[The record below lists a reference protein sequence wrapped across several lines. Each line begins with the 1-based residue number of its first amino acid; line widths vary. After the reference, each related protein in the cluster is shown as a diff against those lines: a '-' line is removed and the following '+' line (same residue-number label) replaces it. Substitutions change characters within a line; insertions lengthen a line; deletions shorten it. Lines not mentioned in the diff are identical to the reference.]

1 MSNSPLVDYVL
12 ISPNKSSPRV
22 YPITKITIH
31 HMAGQLSV
39 EQCGKIF
46 QSRQASSNYG
56 IGTDGRVGMY
66 CEEKDRSWCSCS
78 YDNDNRAITIECA
91 NDGGSPDWHVSDVVL
106 NKLIDLCVD
115 ICQRNGIPKLIY
127 TGDSSGNLT
136 RHNMFWATACPGEYL
151 QSKFPWIAEQV
162 NARLEGG
169 EGDMY
174 RLKIGYASGGDIRT
188 FETMLNNMKVGY
200 ATKDGYITTQKMSE
214 SQMDTIMAKASAL
227 VVPCVVIEIIPS
239 PTPTPTP
246 DPEPTPEPTP
256 TPEPPVDWEKK
267 YNDLLDEYYSYR
279 KEVGSAME
287 QIIYTAESVLD
298 L

>member
-66 CEEKDRSWCSCS
+66 VPESDRSWCSCS

-91 NDGGSPDWHVSDVVL
+91 NDGGSPDWHVSDLVL

-151 QSKFPWIAEQV
+151 QRKFPWIAEEV
-162 NARLEGG
+162 NKRLES
-169 EGDMY
+169 GDLMY
-174 RLKIGYASGGDIRT
+174 KLKVGYASGGDITT
-188 FETMLNNMKVGY
+188 FKRLMDGLGVTYTESN
-200 ATKDGYITTQKMSE
+200 GYIYTDWVSSYQKLKIE
-214 SQMDTIMAKASAL
+214 AKAREL
-227 VVPCVVIEIIPS
+227 VVPCVVTATKGEEPD
-239 PTPTPTP
+239 PTPAPT
-246 DPEPTPEPTP
+246 DE
-256 TPEPPVDWEKK
+256 WEQK
-267 YNDLLDEYYSYR
+267 YNDLNDEFAAY
-279 KEVGSAME
+279 KEKVKTCIGE
-287 QIIYTAESVLD
+287 VEKLLNELI
-298 L
+298 

>member
-1 MSNSPLVDYVL
+1 MSNSPLVDYVF

-46 QSRQASSNYG
+46 QSREASSNYG

-66 CEEKDRSWCSCS
+66 VEEKDRSWCSCS

-91 NDGGSPDWHVSDVVL
+91 NDGGSPDWHVSDTVL

-151 QSKFPWIAEQV
+151 QSKFPWIAEEV
-162 NARLEGG
+162 NKRLES
-169 EGDMY
+169 GDLMY
-174 RLKIGYASGGDIRT
+174 KLKVGYASGGDITT
-188 FETMLNNMKVGY
+188 FKRLMDGLGVTYTESN
-200 ATKDGYITTQKMSE
+200 GYIYTDWVSSYQKLKIE
-214 SQMDTIMAKASAL
+214 AKAREL
-227 VVPCVVIEIIPS
+227 VVPCVVTATKGEEPTPS
-239 PTPTPTP
+239 PDPTPTPA
-246 DPEPTPEPTP
+246 PTDE
-256 TPEPPVDWEKK
+256 WEQK
-267 YNDLLDEYYSYR
+267 YNDLNDEFAVY
-279 KEVGSAME
+279 KEKVKTCIGE
-287 QIIYTAESVLD
+287 VEKLLNELI
-298 L
+298 

>member
-78 YDNDNRAITIECA
+78 YDNDNRAITVECA

-151 QSKFPWIAEQV
+151 QSKFPWIAEEV
-162 NARLEGG
+162 NKRLQGG
-169 EGDMY
+169 SGDLMY
-174 RLKIGYASGGDIRT
+174 KLKVGYASGGDIVT
-188 FETMLNNMKVGY
+188 FKRLMDGLGVSYTESN
-200 ATKDGYITTQKMSE
+200 GYINTDWVSSYQKLKIE
-214 SQMDTIMAKASAL
+214 AKAREL
-227 VVPCVVIEIIPS
+227 VVPCVVTATKGEE
-239 PTPTPTP
+239 
-246 DPEPTPEPTP
+246 PEPEPAPQPTPEPDP
-256 TPEPPVDWEKK
+256 DDDEK
-267 YNDLLDEYYSYR
+267 YNELLAKYEALEADYQKLKKAIED
-279 KEVGSAME
+279 
-287 QIIYTAESVLD
+287 AEDILYCAIN
-298 L
+298 